1 MINIRITPNGD
12 FLPSNIEK
20 DPADVVDVIVD
31 FSQYFKTDTITTATV
46 VGTNITIDSS
56 ALSSNTVTIFISA
69 GTDGT
74 DGEIKLTVSSATRT
88 LERSILVKVEDK

>member
-1 MINIRITPNGD
+1 MINIRITPSGD
-12 FLPSNIEK
+12 FIPDNIVK

-46 VGTNITIDSS
+46 VGTNVTIDSS
-56 ALSSNTVTIFISA
+56 ALASNTVTIFISA

-74 DGEIKLTVSSATRT
+74 DGEIKITVSSATRT
-88 LERSILVKVEDK
+88 LERSTIVKVENK